1 METRGLV
8 CIKQNNELYG
18 ISNQFDS
25 YYIGGLGFDL
35 VKKIKQFISCEDE
48 LNFFKQN
55 LKTFEWTTDPGKIS
69 LSINTEDIVEIIASN
84 RVLGLVSPNDN
95 VRKIFEED
103 LKTIYND
110 SNFIND
116 NLFCEWT
123 YIIDLDQDQ
132 FIIKNPLIRARN
144 VQYYPPFKLWAMRHE
159 KLLKMNIGPY
169 NEIKFPL
176 LDLDYETILESV
188 KKIQD
193 V

>member
-1 METRGLV
+1 MGTRGLV

-25 YYIGGLGFDL
+25 YFIGGLGFDL

-69 LSINTEDIVEIIASN
+69 LSINTEDIVEIIASS

-110 SNFIND
+110 SDFIND
-116 NLFCEWT
+116 NLFCEWA

-132 FIIKNPLIRARN
+132 FIIRARN
-144 VQYYPPFKLWAMRHE
+144 VQYCPPFKQWAMRHE

-169 NEIKFPL
+169 DEIKFPL

-188 KKIQD
+188 KKFQD